1 MITISNFDCFFHL
14 EFNFTLWS
22 KSDPGSYLQRA
33 VGYHHRSL
41 FDPGDQT
48 ESLGTFSFQYV
59 FPSPRP
65 PHDHPQAFVD
75 SLQWPARRDFDRAPR
90 TQVWSR
96 HRWNA
101 PHTSRAPQHDLVH
114 TKVHILKRRKI
125 GSILPR
131 HCCIEALY
139 KRERERDMTD
149 MTDINTKR
157 KFHYKQRNS
166 QLFLTD
172 CDLGA
177 Q

>member
-22 KSDPGSYLQRA
+22 KIDPGSYLQRA

-101 PHTSRAPQHDLVH
+101 PHTSRAPQLDLVH
-114 TKVHILKRRKI
+114 TKVHTEKEKDRVHIIKTL
-125 GSILPR
+125 L
-131 HCCIEALY
+131 H
-139 KRERERDMTD
+139 REREIDMTD